1 MRWGRAAG
9 PLVVPGE
16 GRGDRRETYQE
27 VLQEREESGRF
38 IARLRG
44 WWEDVEVGGRG
55 RSSSA
60 RAMGEVPSTPPPT
73 RPSVQDL
80 AQRSGPGPPTAQPPA
95 DAPHDPKP
103 EEDPVRLV
111 ALCDP
116 PR

>member
-16 GRGDRRETYQE
+16 GRGDKRETYQE

-60 RAMGEVPSTPPPT
+60 RAMGEVPSTPPPAWPSVRDLAQVQSVNS
-73 RPSVQDL
+73 RPKSFILGVQDL
-80 AQRSGPGPPTAQPPA
+80 I
-95 DAPHDPKP
+95 
-103 EEDPVRLV
+103 VMVL
-111 ALCDP
+111 
-116 PR
+116 